1 VAIDRSKKELKP
13 PDSSYLTSL
22 QTELSDLY
30 LQQDNDLDLV
40 REQREMRR
48 PALSEA
54 DKDYMLVHVDP
65 RDPDITEEAFQQTAI
80 LTLERPKLSIV
91 GGEGDTAQTVASKLE
106 HFTEETLWECGTRE
120 PGSDTMTQVT
130 DATLNDGGG
139 WAKLLWSSDLWSERY
154 GIASPK
160 SGDPTDAYTSYDKM
174 TEEAKKRAG
183 PPFVWQYV
191 DPRRVYPQW
200 SNGYLCEVLEVSEM
214 PMRSAFRRYRLSR
227 DAIGD
232 IVPEELGQ
240 SQNIIEA
247 SRNMLSTVTYLEHW
261 DDTWVSYAICGQNFN
276 GDQTGYIVKQ
286 FKHKYSFGVP
296 YDYAPGLTMNHWRNR
311 KVGWGIGRTKLWL
324 VQYRQYLRAMHAQ
337 YVARDL
343 LSPLVTYGDT
353 PAAAVIG
360 DDGLPK
366 ETDPTVH
373 HGEILNLPPGRQ
385 LQRIQYPD
393 ASTLEKHMAL
403 IDGAI
408 RDLESPR
415 VTTLSGMEGAGFAI
429 SQVLSYSRTRVGPIR
444 HGIESLLKGQTEK
457 LWTLI
462 RERANEKVYVFSGGI
477 DVGSGKAAAE
487 FIGFG
492 PKDLERP
499 MRIKW
504 EVQAQLPTD
513 EMIMARY
520 AHERLAAGTFG
531 KDEAVTY
538 LGDNPDEIR
547 RSIARDRIRASPAYQ
562 KWLDAEVFMEAGRGD
577 LLQKAQDAEQLALS
591 GQVNAQPG
599 LPAGGGP
606 PGQQPQPGVFEGGG
620 PGMGGVPDLGALAA
634 APNGAGANP
643 PGYPQVMQGAQQAGQ

>member
-1 VAIDRSKKELKP
+1 MAVDRSKKDLKA
-13 PDSSYLTSL
+13 PDSQYLTAL
-22 QTELSDLY
+22 QTELGDLY
-30 LQQDNDLDLV
+30 NQQDIDIDLV

-54 DKDYMLVHVDP
+54 DRDYILVHVDP

-139 WAKLLWSSDLWSERY
+139 WAKILWASDLWSERY
-154 GIASPK
+154 GIPAPK
-160 SGDPTDAYTSYDKM
+160 SGDNVDAYTNYDKQ

-183 PPFVWQYV
+183 PPFVWSYV
-191 DPRRVYPQW
+191 DPRKVYPQW
-200 SNGYLCEVLEVSEM
+200 SNGHLCEVLEVSQM
-214 PMRSAFRRYRLSR
+214 PRRSAFRRYRLGYDSQ
-227 DAIGD
+227 GN

-240 SQNIIEA
+240 SQNSIEA
-247 SRNMLSTVTYLEHW
+247 ARNILSTVTYLEHW
-261 DDTWVSYAICGQNFN
+261 DDQWVSYAICGQNYQ
-276 GDQTGYIVKQ
+276 GDPTGYIVKQ
-286 FKHKYSFGVP
+286 FKHKYPFGVP
-296 YDYAPGLTMNHWRNR
+296 YDYAPGLTMNWWRNR

-343 LSPLVTYGDT
+343 LSPLVTYGET

-373 HGEILNLPPGRQ
+373 PGEILNLPPGRQ

-393 ASTLEKHMAL
+393 AATLEKHMAL
-403 IDGAI
+403 IDQAI

-429 SQVLSYSRTRVGPIR
+429 SQVLSYSRTRVGPVR
-444 HGIESLLKGQTEK
+444 HGLESLLKGQTEK

-462 RERANEKVYVFSGGI
+462 RERAKEKVYVFSGGI

-504 EVQAQLPTD
+504 SVEAALPTD
-513 EMIMARY
+513 ELMQVRY
-520 AHERLAAGTFG
+520 VTERLNNGTFG
-531 KDEAVTY
+531 KDEAVEY
-538 LGDNPDEIR
+538 MGDNPDEIR

-562 KWLDAEVFMEAGRGD
+562 KWLDAEVFMQAGRGD
-577 LLQKAQDAEQLALS
+577 MLQKAQEAEQMALQ
-591 GQVNAQPG
+591 GQVQQGQPS
-599 LPAGGGP
+599 LPGGP
-606 PGQQPQPGVFEGGG
+606 GPGVFEGA
-620 PGMGGVPDLGALAA
+620 PGGVPDLAALSA
-634 APNGAGANP
+634 APNGTGVNAPPGQQVMAGAAQAPAGP
-643 PGYPQVMQGAQQAGQ
+643 PLG